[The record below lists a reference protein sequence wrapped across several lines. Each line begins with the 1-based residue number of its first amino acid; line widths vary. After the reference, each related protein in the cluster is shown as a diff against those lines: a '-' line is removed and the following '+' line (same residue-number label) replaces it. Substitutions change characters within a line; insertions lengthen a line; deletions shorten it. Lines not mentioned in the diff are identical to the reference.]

1 MKQSTEQLTPLQ
13 RAVWALEKMQARLDA
28 ATARIEQIQ
37 HEPIAVIGMGC
48 RFPGQSDHP
57 AAFWQLLKNGRD
69 AVGKAPV
76 DRWVADRYGHTALD
90 DFTQAGIFDG
100 GYLEAIDQFDP
111 HFFGISPREAPHLDP
126 QQRLLLE

>member
-13 RAVWALEKMQARLDA
+13 RAVLALEKMQARLDA

-69 AVGKAPV
+69 AVAQAPV
-76 DRWVADRYGHTALD
+76 DRWDTDWSGHSTLA
-90 DFTQAGIFDG
+90 DFTQAGMRNG

-111 HFFGISPREAPHLDP
+111 YFFGISPREAPYLDP